1 MSAYACLLCLL
12 LCGTVVDMITST
24 APPFAATELHGTLAS
39 RTSFTGRSSLAGAV
53 PSVSLRVASPST
65 VAGPLVSEG
74 ADASVAGG
82 GAFGASAAG
91 AAPFSGKELF
101 VLSGYGCAP
110 GADAAAA
117 AAAAGVKGRV
127 ALVARGSC
135 GFDVKVRHLE
145 DLGAV
150 GVVVEDAKDSPALVP
165 MQAPGSTLTV
175 AIPVRIVAY
184 VDGQRLRSA
193 AAAAGWAG
201 GVPVLVTV
209 AIRSSETADAL
220 LALWQ
225 GGSLSGMNETVLVG
239 DSGLDVDNCFFK
251 DAAVNVT

>member
-1 MSAYACLLCLL
+1 MSAYACILCLL

-24 APPFAATELHGTLAS
+24 AAPFAATELHGTLAS
-39 RTSFTGRSSLAGAV
+39 RTTFTGRSSLAGAV
-53 PSVSLRVASPST
+53 ASVSLRVASPST
-65 VAGPLVSEG
+65 VAGPLISEG

-82 GAFGASAAG
+82 GTFGASAAG

-110 GADAAAA
+110 GA

-135 GFDVKVRHLE
+135 GFDVKVRRLE

-150 GVVVEDAKDSPALVP
+150 GVVVEDAKDSAALVP

-193 AAAAGWAG
+193 AAAAGRAG

-225 GGSLSGMNETVLVG
+225 GGNLSGMNETVLVG